1 VRPDTATD
9 SLRTSGGSTAVSSP
23 VRKAGREC
31 VIRPRVHEL
40 ITAGAEGRLTMISAP
55 PGAGKTLAL
64 RSWLD
69 SGEYQGTVVELT
81 LSPTPSDFWRD
92 LGAVTAT
99 AVGIP
104 ALEDDLPDDVIAW
117 TLQGL
122 LSGTP
127 EPVLYAIDDLHLLG
141 YGPELRLLGD
151 FVSRVPDTV
160 SIVFTCRRDVDLAL
174 RRARMYGELSEIR
187 ARELAFTPDEAAEL
201 FTSSGLHVEEAHV
214 AALVELTEGW
224 AAGLRF
230 AALTIKESDD
240 LDRFITKFGRSE
252 GVVAEFLVDEV
263 LARLSDEMRAFLF
276 ITAQPDRICAELA
289 DAMTGRTDSAD
300 ILALLERE
308 NVFLEHLDEPG
319 WYRYHALF
327 AAFLRADGRVHAPA
341 LVKASH
347 APAARWLV
355 EHGMLL
361 AAAGHAIAAGDPD
374 LGEHLV
380 SSLWSEIIGQDA
392 RATADDLLA
401 SIPGD
406 SIGDRPNLALLA
418 GWSRLASGQLGE
430 ADAWFEIADKKGLDL
445 PGYEFARALVSLAR
459 ARAVGDVAGIDDA
472 ASELESSNSISR
484 WGDTDR
490 RRVIVLCAR
499 GAAAIWRND
508 FQLGIALLERALSD
522 ARRLGL
528 AGCEADASGM
538 LALAYALRG
547 ELRRAE
553 RLAHAIVA
561 RVERLRAGS
570 SSLVPALVALE
581 ICAFEWDDD
590 DCERWLERAL
600 DVSTAARD
608 ELGIA
613 CAIAFSAHALGR
625 YGDETADDLRIR
637 LAGLAEPATAWPP
650 LLGSSLR
657 ILRSRLALGDQ
668 DPAAARAALDVTG
681 GAAEETIAI
690 ARVACA
696 AGEVEEAEAIL
707 DVVLSDRPEEL
718 ATHAG
723 VEARVLRAL
732 VAERQGRVDDARE
745 WIEEAL
751 EVAEPEG
758 VRGPFIDAG
767 ASILEPLRRTVR
779 RGTAHRWLAAAL
791 LARFEGREW
800 ERGAPRE
807 LLIPLSE
814 KEKVVL
820 RYLPTLL
827 SNEEIAGE
835 MFVSVNTVKT
845 HLKSIYRKLAVSQ
858 RRDAVRRARELRL
871 LG

>member
-9 SLRTSGGSTAVSSP
+9 SLRTSGGSAAVSSP

-31 VIRPRVHEL
+31 VIRPRIHEL
-40 ITAGAEGRLTMISAP
+40 ISLGAEGRLTMISAP

-69 SGEYQGTVVELT
+69 AGDYDGTVVELT
-81 LSPTPSDFWRD
+81 LSPAPSDFWRE
-92 LGAVTAT
+92 LGAATAV

-104 ALEDDLPDDVIAW
+104 ALDDDLPDDVIAW

-122 LSGTP
+122 LSGSSDR
-127 EPVLYAIDDLHLLG
+127 VLYAIDDLHLLG
-141 YGPELRLLGD
+141 YGPELRLLAD

-160 SIVFTCRRDVDLAL
+160 NIVFTCRRDVDLAL

-187 ARELAFTPDEAAEL
+187 ARDLAFTPDEAAEL

-214 AALVELTEGW
+214 TALVELTEGW

-240 LDRFITKFGRSE
+240 LDRFIAKFGRSE

-263 LARLSDEMRAFLF
+263 LARLSNEMREFLF
-276 ITAQPDRICAELA
+276 ITAQPDRICADLA
-289 DAMTGRTDSAD
+289 DTMTGRTDSAD

-308 NVFLEHLDEPG
+308 NVFLEHLEEPG

-327 AAFLRADGRVHAPA
+327 AAFLCADGRVHAPA
-341 LVKASH
+341 VVKASH
-347 APAARWLV
+347 GPAARWLV

-374 LGEHLV
+374 LAEHLV

-392 RATADDLLA
+392 VATADDLLA
-401 SIPGD
+401 SIPSE

-418 GWSRLASGQLGE
+418 GWSRLALGELAE
-430 ADAWFEIADKKGLDL
+430 ADAWFEIADEKGLDL

-459 ARAVGDVAGIDDA
+459 ARSVGDVAGIDA
-472 ASELESSNSISR
+472 AAVELESSNSISR

-508 FQLGIALLERALSD
+508 FQLGIALLERGLSD

-528 AGCEADASGM
+528 AGCETDASGM
-538 LALAYALRG
+538 LALAYAVRG

-553 RLAHAIVA
+553 RLAHGIVA
-561 RVERLRAGS
+561 RVERSRAGS

-590 DCERWLERAL
+590 CERWLERAL
-600 DVSTAARD
+600 DVSTTSHA
-608 ELGIA
+608 ELGAA
-613 CAIAFSAHALGR
+613 CAIAFSAHSLGR

-668 DPAAARAALDVTG
+668 DLVAARAALDVTG
-681 GAAEETIAI
+681 GSAEETIAI

-707 DVVLSDRPEEL
+707 DVVLSDHPEEL

-745 WIEEAL
+745 WIEAAL

>member
-1 VRPDTATD
+1 VRPDIATD
-9 SLRTSGGSTAVSSP
+9 SLRSSNGSTAVSSP

-31 VIRPRVHEL
+31 VLRPRIHEL
-40 ITAGAEGRLTMISAP
+40 ITVGTQGRLTMISAP

-69 SGEYQGTVVELT
+69 SGEYDSTVVELS
-81 LSPTPSDFWRD
+81 LSPSPTDFWRD
-92 LGAVTAT
+92 LGVATAA

-104 ALEDDLPDDVIAW
+104 ALDDDLPDDVIAW

-122 LSGTP
+122 LSGTQ

-141 YGPELRLLGD
+141 YGPELRLLVD
-151 FVSRVPDTV
+151 FVTRVPDTV
-160 SIVFTCRRDVDLAL
+160 SVVFTCRRDVDLGL
-174 RRARMYGELSEIR
+174 RRARMYGELAEVR
-187 ARELAFTPDEAAEL
+187 ARELAFTPAEAAEL

-214 AALVELTEGW
+214 ATLVELTEGW

-230 AALTIKESDD
+230 AALTIKEGDD
-240 LDRFITKFGRSE
+240 LEKFIAKFGRSE

-263 LARLSDEMRAFLF
+263 LTRLSGEMREFLF
-276 ITAQPDRICAELA
+276 VTAQPDRICAELA

-308 NVFLEHLDEPG
+308 NVFLEHLEEPG
-319 WYRYHALF
+319 WYRYHSLF

-341 LVKASH
+341 LVRESH

-355 EHGMLL
+355 DHGMLL
-361 AAAGHAIAAGDPD
+361 EAAGHAVAAGDPD
-374 LGEHLV
+374 LAEHLV
-380 SSLWSEIIGQDA
+380 ASLWSEIISQDA
-392 RATADDLLA
+392 LATADDLLA
-401 SIPGD
+401 SIPAD
-406 SIGDRPNLALLA
+406 SISGRPNLALLA
-418 GWSRLASGQLGE
+418 GWSRLAAGELAE
-430 ADAWFEIADKKGLDL
+430 ADAWFEIADKTGLDM
-445 PGYEFARALVSLAR
+445 PHYEFARALVSLAR
-459 ARAVGDVAGIDDA
+459 ARSVGDVLGIDAA
-472 ASELESSNSISR
+472 ASELESTGSISR

-508 FQLGIALLERALSD
+508 FQLGIALLERALSN

-528 AGCEADASGM
+528 AGCETDASGM
-538 LALAYALRG
+538 LALAYALQG

-553 RLAHAIVA
+553 RLAHGIVA
-561 RVERLRAGS
+561 RVERSKGRSG
-570 SSLVPALVALE
+570 SLVPAFVALE

-600 DVSTAARD
+600 EVSAVSRDVVGA
-608 ELGIA
+608 A
-613 CAIAFSAHALGR
+613 CAIAFSAHSLGR

-637 LAGLAEPATAWPP
+637 LAGLTEPPSSWPA

-681 GAAEETIAI
+681 GSPEETIAI

-696 AGEVEEAEAIL
+696 AGDVDEAEAIL
-707 DVVLSDRPEEL
+707 DVVLADRPEEL
-718 ATHAG
+718 ATHTG

-745 WIEEAL
+745 WIEAAL